1 MSPPSGA
8 LLRSADSLTFSVTDS
23 DGSTVYTETSKQAS
37 KSHYYNQSF
46 YTPMA
51 KKGFIPVDS
60 WNTPL
65 PDGQY
70 TYTVTGQVA
79 GGTQSISFPLTID
92 NEKPQVIRSE
102 IVGSTWK
109 VTVKDNHYVQ
119 AVAATV
125 GNSPLTGWINPR
137 ETVPGARDYGG
148 I

>member
-1 MSPPSGA
+1 MDMWLGVFDNRTGGGYGLGSPLYGNAYSFYDADKIAITSDTSQNVTAVCA
-8 LLRSADSLTFSVTDS
+8 LLRSVDSLTFSVTDS

-65 PDGQY
+65 PDGRY

-92 NEKPQVIRSE
+92 KEKPQVIR
-102 IVGSTWK
+102 
-109 VTVKDNHYVQ
+109 Q
-119 AVAATV
+119 
-125 GNSPLTGWINPR
+125 
-137 ETVPGARDYGG
+137 
-148 I
+148 